1 MQASGHRG
9 DLSRDFSRRDAAR
22 AVQKR
27 GTKFSD
33 DRNLC
38 ELLLARIDRLKDALD
53 EVERSHLGR
62 HLGYCGFNDVKSAS
76 VLPRALYQ
84 LSANRIGAII
94 ALERDISLQNYAE
107 SGTLLD
113 AELSVPL
120 LLSIFYPATPL
131 HDGAVIVRG
140 KRVLAAGCIL
150 PLSGGRGHLN
160 EGGRG
165 ARHRAGVELSEATDA
180 IVLIVSE
187 ETGTVS
193 LALGGRLYDEPL
205 LEAYAGGRRTADRW
219 GYESAAH

>member
-1 MQASGHRG
+1 MQASGHRE
-9 DLSRDFSRRDAAR
+9 DLSRDFSRRGAAR
-22 AVQKR
+22 SVQKR

-62 HLGYCGFNDVKSAS
+62 HLGYCGFNDVKSAP

-84 LSANRIGAII
+84 LSASRAGAMI
-94 ALERDISLQNYAE
+94 AIERDMSLEDYTE
-107 SGTLLD
+107 TGTRVD
-113 AELSVPL
+113 AEFSVPL

-165 ARHRAGVELSEATDA
+165 ARHRAALELSEATDA

-187 ETGTVS
+187 ETGKVS
-193 LALGGRLYDEPL
+193 LALGGRLFDEPL
-205 LEAYAGGRRTADRW
+205 LEACVGDARAAGRW
-219 GYESAAH
+219 N